1 MMKGKAQTLV
11 TDQLYNLVAGFL
23 YALSICYFAKGA
35 DFAPGGLS
43 GLALLGNYL
52 WGFPIGIT
60 TLVLNVPLVL
70 LGFRFVGRAFLGK
83 PSSVCCGVPFF
94 RMLSLQTSPATAAI
108 RCWRHCLQVSHGAA
122 RWRFC
127 ICGHYKK
134 QVMLQKR
141 RGTDLSR
148 SCTI

>member
-1 MMKGKAQTLV
+1 MMKEKAQTLV

-60 TLVLNVPLVL
+60 TPNTILDL
-70 LGFRFVGRAFLGK
+70 
-83 PSSVCCGVPFF
+83 
-94 RMLSLQTSPATAAI
+94 LQTTNTLKSLI
-108 RCWRHCLQVSHGAA
+108 SLNLLQ
-122 RWRFC
+122 
-127 ICGHYKK
+127 I
-134 QVMLQKR
+134 Q
-141 RGTDLSR
+141 
-148 SCTI
+148 

>member
-1 MMKGKAQTLV
+1 MMKEKTQTLV

-83 PSSVCCGVPFF
+83 TVISMLWCTFF

-108 RCWRHCLQVSHGAA
+108 RCWRPCLRVSHGAA

-127 ICGHYKK
+127 ICGD
-134 QVMLQKR
+134 R
-141 RGTDLSR
+141 PAAAPIS
-148 SCTI
+148 

>member
-1 MMKGKAQTLV
+1 MMKEKTQTLV

-60 TLVLNVPLVL
+60 TLVLNVPWFCLVSAL
-70 LGFRFVGRAFLGK
+70 WDA
-83 PSSVCCGVPFF
+83 PFWENRH
-94 RMLSLQTSPATAAI
+94 RMLWCTFFQDVVFADQPGYGGDPLLAA
-108 RCWRHCLQVSHGAA
+108 CLRVSHGAA
-122 RWRFC
+122 HWRFC
-127 ICGHYKK
+127 ICGD
-134 QVMLQKR
+134 R
-141 RGTDLSR
+141 PAAAPIS
-148 SCTI
+148 